1 MDSTTPSATPP
12 RREGEGQQLR
22 DTLPRS
28 FRLQRTNSR
37 RQALQLLYALE
48 TNLGWTEPLPEAL
61 DHFLDIIAQEQL
73 DDEEREMGKRP
84 MPRSILRK
92 SWSHARKLTEGVR
105 KNREAL
111 DAAIAAAAKNWPL
124 SLISLVDRNI
134 LRLAAYEMLFTQ
146 PSVSPAI
153 AINEAVDL
161 AHAFGQKDSWRFVNG
176 VLDQIRKTHAPRS
189 FTLGTPTAEE

>member
-1 MDSTTPSATPP
+1 
-12 RREGEGQQLR
+12 
-22 DTLPRS
+22 
-28 FRLQRTNSR
+28 
-37 RQALQLLYALE
+37 
-48 TNLGWTEPLPEAL
+48 
-61 DHFLDIIAQEQL
+61 
-73 DDEEREMGKRP
+73 MGKRP

-105 KNREAL
+105 KHREAL
-111 DAAIAAAAKNWPL
+111 DAAIATAAKNWPL
-124 SLISLVDRNI
+124 SRISLVDRNI